1 MICLY
6 ITLVCNFSSST
17 LILEGVKRVWGK
29 DGYLP
34 QKEAT
39 APLVDEPSAAVHPPG
54 QQEAAER
61 KEPQPDS
68 STQNQ
73 DKQQLASSLFV
84 GLGVGNSMSLV
95 RELFYDEF
103 VI

>member
-1 MICLY
+1 M
-6 ITLVCNFSSST
+6 CNFSSST

-39 APLVDEPSAAVHPPG
+39 APLVDEPSAAVHPPASRR
-54 QQEAAER
+54 QQR

-73 DKQQLASSLFV
+73 DKQQLAFTSLFV
-84 GLGVGNSMSLV
+84 VLGVG
-95 RELFYDEF
+95 ELNVSGEKNYL
-103 VI
+103 

>member
-1 MICLY
+1 MY
-6 ITLVCNFSSST
+6 HFSSST

-39 APLVDEPSAAVHPPG
+39 APLVDEPSAAVQPPG

-61 KEPQPDS
+61 KEPQPEPS
-68 STQNQ
+68 MQNQ

-84 GLGVGNSMSLV
+84 GLGVGSSMSLV
-95 RELFYDEF
+95 RKLFYDGF